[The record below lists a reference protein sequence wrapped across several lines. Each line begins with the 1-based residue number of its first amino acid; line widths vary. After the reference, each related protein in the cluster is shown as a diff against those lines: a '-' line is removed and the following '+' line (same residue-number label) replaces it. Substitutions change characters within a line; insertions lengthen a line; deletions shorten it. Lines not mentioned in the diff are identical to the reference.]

1 LFESQTAPKKSAFDG
16 SNVSGREGTTLD
28 LSNIPVEFRGIW
40 VLRLQKLEP
49 EPPADAESSGGGKG
63 TIARDSSTY
72 LFIGTKQCNFHIPKG
87 QFIGSEMTLKS
98 VGRKHNWMSDPMAV
112 FYSQPF
118 YQGKSVTIRYFK
130 DGSWA
135 KPGNDVANFYPK
147 SSIVVNSNWNIE
159 NAVDSFC
166 LMAQDDVTFIPN
178 WETAHY
184 VHQETDRSKF
194 PTVSPGC
201 PSRPHQV
208 LQYPEPGWTGRDFCY
223 TLSSH

>member
-1 LFESQTAPKKSAFDG
+1 MYIFKQLLKRKKLKLKHVYISALHC
-16 SNVSGREGTTLD
+16 SIRS
-28 LSNIPVEFRGIW
+28 W

-159 NAVDSFC
+159 KWVNLGGAYIYTQK
-166 LMAQDDVTFIPN
+166 LYHRKFI
-178 WETAHY
+178 
-184 VHQETDRSKF
+184 R
-194 PTVSPGC
+194 
-201 PSRPHQV
+201 R
-208 LQYPEPGWTGRDFCY
+208 L
-223 TLSSH
+223 